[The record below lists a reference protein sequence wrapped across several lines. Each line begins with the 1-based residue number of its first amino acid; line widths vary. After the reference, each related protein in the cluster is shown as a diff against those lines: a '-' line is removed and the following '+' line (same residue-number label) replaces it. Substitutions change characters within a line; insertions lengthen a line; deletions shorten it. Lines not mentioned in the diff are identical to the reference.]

1 MSKEQFKK
9 LMIQLYN
16 NNQLFIHSS
25 DNIDDYI
32 DRAFKNAINKGQ

>member
-1 MSKEQFKK
+1 MNKKQFKK

-16 NNQLFIHSS
+16 NNQLLIHSS

-32 DRAFKNAINKGQ
+32 NRAFNNAINKGQ